1 MSTDEFD
8 DDGVVRR
15 PKKPV
20 RLRQDGQPDRRQPP
34 KRHQFKP
41 GQSGNPKGR
50 KPGSKN
56 RPKAEPSIDELL
68 AIERVMPNGEVRT
81 LAEIMHLRQI
91 KAAAEGSTPA
101 YVAVQAAVARARIAG
116 GPPESEAETQ
126 ARRRLT
132 QKLMDHLN
140 WFAKLKKAG
149 LLNESSK
156 DLAAWIYEEHQRR
169 GAAGLSPSAPNRGG
183 GKTE

>member
-34 KRHQFKP
+34 KKHQFKP
-41 GQSGNPKGR
+41 GQSGNPNGR

-56 RPKAEPSIDELL
+56 KAKTRPSLDELL
-68 AIERVMPNGEVRT
+68 AIERVLPNGEVRT

-101 YVAVQAAVARARIAG
+101 YIAVQTAAARARSAG

-126 ARRRLT
+126 ARRKLT
-132 QKLMDHLN
+132 QKLNDHFN
-140 WFAKLKKAG
+140 WLAKLKKAG
-149 LLNESSK
+149 LLNESSS

-169 GAAGLSPSAPNRGG
+169 AARPGSPGA
-183 GKTE
+183 